1 MFTFTHL
8 IKNAINT
15 FYIYFFNFIKEI
27 NIKNIV
33 RCYNNMFKNI
43 ANFNNTSDYLPLFNG
58 VLITDLFVILLSNM
72 KIIQSSVLIKWYADY
87 NLSAVIADV
96 LIIFIG
102 LIIVRAIYYYIFTE
116 FSILKFVALALVVQF
131 IHDMLFYA
139 FFSGV
144 PRGMNRM
151 LDTFKDYAKE
161 VGFKAVLAD
170 GGMMAMA
177 SLIASYLAG
186 KNLNTNLIVVI
197 SSLYLLPYILY
208 N

>member
-1 MFTFTHL
+1 
-8 IKNAINT
+8 
-15 FYIYFFNFIKEI
+15 
-27 NIKNIV
+27 
-33 RCYNNMFKNI
+33 MFKNI

-116 FSILKFVALALVVQF
+116 FSILKFIALALVVQF

-139 FFSGV
+139 LFSSV

-161 VGFKAVLAD
+161 VSYKAVLAD

-177 SLIASYLAG
+177 SLIASLLAG
-186 KNLNTNLIVVI
+186 KSLNTNLIVMI
-197 SSLYLLPYILY
+197 SSLYLLPYFLY